1 MPATSP
7 LILVRL
13 HGEYGTNQGKAYEA
27 PTICREYE
35 PLTAVIRLS
44 VSVGLFFCFKGKDG
58 IRHILLTFLVTNQ
71 MIQFQFAIVER
82 TMQLD

>member
-44 VSVGLFFCFKGKDG
+44 VSVGLFFL
-58 IRHILLTFLVTNQ
+58 RERMASATFYNVPSYEPNDP
-71 MIQFQFAIVER
+71 ISVCYRR
-82 TMQLD
+82 TDNAA